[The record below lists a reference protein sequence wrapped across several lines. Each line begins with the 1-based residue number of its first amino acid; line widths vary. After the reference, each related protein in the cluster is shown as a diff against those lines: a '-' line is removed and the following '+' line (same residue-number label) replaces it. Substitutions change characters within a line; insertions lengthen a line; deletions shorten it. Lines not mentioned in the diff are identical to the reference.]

1 MKMLLADI
9 MYRKNLSVRQVS
21 YLTGIPR
28 STVSDIMNGKKV
40 PRLDTLER
48 LAEGLNVRMT
58 DLFESKFK

>member
-1 MKMLLADI
+1 MKILLADI

-28 STVSDIMNGKKV
+28 STISDIMNGRKV

-58 DLFESKFK
+58 DLFDSKFK

>member
-1 MKMLLADI
+1 MKILLADI

-28 STVSDIMNGKKV
+28 STIGDIMNGKKV

-58 DLFESKFK
+58 DLFESNFK